1 MKTACLGK
9 IWFFSYGLKCSQ
21 PIRLQYS
28 LIINISGRSQLISQI
43 FYVEIIIK
51 ERSHLILLLL
61 LGCCKFCSL
70 PKRVAG
76 FSIFNI
82 PGRNQSISYVF
93 LQGNNYLWEVA
104 SETTTFDW
112 VWQIV
117 PFVQSDC
124 RISFLWKESSDIC
137 VFLHGV
143 NHQGKVTL
151 ETSSFSWVS
160 LVVTLVQSYGRIL
173 WSWISQQSQQGLI

>member
-1 MKTACLGK
+1 MSWKNLVLQLWPKMLSTNQIAV
-9 IWFFSYGLKCSQ
+9 FFDHQ
-21 PIRLQYS
+21 
-28 LIINISGRSQLISQI
+28 NISGRSQVISQI
-43 FYVEIIIK
+43 LCVEIIIK

-61 LGCCKFCSL
+61 LGCGKFCSL

-82 PGRNQSISYVF
+82 PGRNQSISYIF
-93 LQGNNYLWEVA
+93 LQGNNHQWKVA

-124 RISFLWKESSDIC
+124 RISSY
-137 VFLHGV
+137 
-143 NHQGKVTL
+143 
-151 ETSSFSWVS
+151 TSH
-160 LVVTLVQSYGRIL
+160 
-173 WSWISQQSQQGLI
+173 